1 MRKKYVL
8 NFPSGNV
15 KVIYTDIG
23 RSHQMKTN
31 VEETKLKTAF
41 KNSGYK
47 YHELADALGISCSY
61 CYKLINNHHYKK
73 KISYNLAS
81 RMANVLKS
89 DVVDLFEEQ
98 VDFF

>member
-1 MRKKYVL
+1 
-8 NFPSGNV
+8 
-15 KVIYTDIG
+15 
-23 RSHQMKTN
+23 MKII
-31 VEETKLKTAF
+31 VEETKLKAAF

-47 YHELADALGISCSY
+47 YQELADALGISCSY
-61 CYKLINNHHYKK
+61 CYKLINNHNYKK

-81 RMANVLKS
+81 RMANELKA

>member
-1 MRKKYVL
+1 M
-8 NFPSGNV
+8 
-15 KVIYTDIG
+15 VIYTDKG
-23 RSHQMKTN
+23 RSHQMKIS

-47 YHELADALGISCSY
+47 YQELADALGISCSY

-81 RMANVLKS
+81 RIANVLKS